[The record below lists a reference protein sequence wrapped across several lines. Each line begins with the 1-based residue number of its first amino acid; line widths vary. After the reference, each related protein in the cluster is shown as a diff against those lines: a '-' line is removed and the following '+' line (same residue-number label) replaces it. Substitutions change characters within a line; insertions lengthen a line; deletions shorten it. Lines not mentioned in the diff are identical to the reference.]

1 MTVGEIAAVIE
12 YSAKEEKRKLK
23 ESAFFAYQ
31 TGAIAR
37 TDIRFPRS
45 LAAAF
50 PSLFGYAGDGQILA
64 SNEEESVRGMDAWF
78 RRFNKGGE

>member
-1 MTVGEIAAVIE
+1 MTIGEIVSVIE
-12 YSAKEEKRKLK
+12 YSAKEEKQKLK

-31 TGAIAR
+31 AGAIAR

-78 RRFNKGGE
+78 RRYNKGGE